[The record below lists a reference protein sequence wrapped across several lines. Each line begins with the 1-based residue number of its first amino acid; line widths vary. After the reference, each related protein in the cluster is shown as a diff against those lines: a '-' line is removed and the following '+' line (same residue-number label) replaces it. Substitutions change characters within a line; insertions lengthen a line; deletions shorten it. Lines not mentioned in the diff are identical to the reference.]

1 MLIRRLRSPRSGL
14 AILIFHF
21 RPQYMNL
28 LFLTYQGDIAGATN
42 SIAYLTKGL
51 ADRGHQVYMGCREE
65 SLLYRMLE
73 NTKVHR
79 IPMHFRGKI
88 DFPLMRRL
96 RDVIKEYDIELI
108 NAQSSLDRY
117 TSVFARWRYGL
128 DVKVVHTRRQMSLSM
143 GGLLNKLIYYRGT
156 DKIIAVSEP
165 VKASLVKQGI
175 PASHLQVIHNG
186 TPIEKYSRIDEK
198 KIQELKEKLHIQEG
212 DIVIGCCARLKH
224 QVQILQALQYVKEK
238 TKVIFV
244 GIDEQEEFK
253 KYYDLLPHEIHIMG
267 DNVPNEEA
275 LHYIKLFTI
284 NILPSTMEG
293 LSQSLLEA
301 MALGIPVIATAFAG
315 NLDLIKNEENGLL
328 FDHENIHQLAEK
340 IELLIHQPG
349 LRKKLATAGQKTA
362 MQDFNIERTIDNYEA
377 FFAELTSRK
386 N

>member
-1 MLIRRLRSPRSGL
+1 
-14 AILIFHF
+14 
-21 RPQYMNL
+21 MNL

-73 NTKVHR
+73 NTKVYC
-79 IPMHFRGKI
+79 IPMRFRGKI
-88 DFPLMRRL
+88 DFPLMRHIRE
-96 RDVIKEYDIELI
+96 VVKEYDIELI

-143 GGLLNKLIYYRGT
+143 GGGLNKLIYYRGT

-175 PASHLQVIHNG
+175 PASHIQVIHNG
-186 TPIEKYSRIDEK
+186 TPAEKYTHLDDD
-198 KIQELKEKLHIQEG
+198 KIKQLKEKLHIQES

-224 QVQILQALQYVKEK
+224 QEQILQALQYVKEK

-244 GIDEQEEFK
+244 GIDDQEEFK
-253 KYYDLLPHEIHIMG
+253 KYYDLLPHEIHIIG
-267 DNVPNEEA
+267 ANVPNLEA

-301 MALGIPVIATAFAG
+301 MALGVPVVATAFAG
-315 NLDLIKNEENGLL
+315 NLDLIRDGENGLL
-328 FDHENIHQLAEK
+328 FEHENVQQLAEK
-340 IELLIHQPG
+340 IELLIHQPA
-349 LRKKLATAGQKTA
+349 LRKKIAAAGQKTA
-362 MQDFNIERTIDNYEA
+362 LEEFSIESTIDNHEA
-377 FFAELTSRK
+377 FFAALIGK
-386 N
+386 QK